1 LYLHLSAGKLK
12 SYLGMKRLIIILIT
26 WIGLM
31 LPVFSQSYDVI
42 VVKAKVENGDTLP
55 MMYLPEVRIK
65 GYIIYRTP
73 SDQRRFDRLV
83 RNVKK
88 VYPYA
93 RLAGLKLQEYD
104 AMMAGLSEKEQK
116 KLYKKAEDELKAE
129 FGEEL
134 KSLTFTQGRILLKLV
149 DRETGTPTYHIV
161 KELRGSFVAFFWQNL
176 SRLFG
181 YNLKEKYEPD
191 GKDKDIETIVL
202 MIENGLI

>member
-1 LYLHLSAGKLK
+1 
-12 SYLGMKRLIIILIT
+12 MKRLIIILFTFTCLIF
-26 WIGLM
+26 
-31 LPVFSQSYDVI
+31 PAFSQTTDVI
-42 VVKAKVENGDTLP
+42 VAKAKIVDGDTIP
-55 MMYLPEVRIK
+55 MMDLPVVRIK

-73 SDQRRFDRLV
+73 ADQRRFDRLV

-93 RLAGLKLQEYD
+93 KLAGIKLQHYD
-104 AMMAGLSEKEQK
+104 SLMAGLTEKEQR
-116 KLYKKAEDELKAE
+116 KLYKRAEDELKSE

-134 KSLTFTQGRILLKLV
+134 KSLTFSQGRILLKLV

-161 KELRGSFVAFFWQNL
+161 RELRGSFVAFFWQNL

-181 YNLKEKYEPD
+181 YNLKEKYDPE

-202 MIENGLI
+202 MIENGMI

>member
-1 LYLHLSAGKLK
+1 LYLSAGNQN
-12 SYLGMKRLIIILIT
+12 SYLGMRRLIIILIT
-26 WIGLM
+26 WIGLL
-31 LPVFSQSYDVI
+31 LPAFSQSYDVI
-42 VVKAKVENGDTLP
+42 VVKAKVENGDTVP

-65 GYIIYRTP
+65 GYIIYRSP
-73 SDQRRFDRLV
+73 ADQRRFDRLV

-93 RLAGLKLQEYD
+93 RLAGLKLQEFD
-104 AMMAGLSEKEQK
+104 SMMAGLTEKEQRQ
-116 KLYKKAEDELKAE
+116 LYKKAEDELKAE

-134 KSLTFTQGRILLKLV
+134 KGLTFSQGRILLKLV

-181 YNLKEKYEPD
+181 YNLKENYDPE
-191 GKDKDIETIVL
+191 GKDKEIETIVL
-202 MIENGLI
+202 MIENGMI

>member
-1 LYLHLSAGKLK
+1 
-12 SYLGMKRLIIILIT
+12 MKRLIIILIT

>member
-1 LYLHLSAGKLK
+1 
-12 SYLGMKRLIIILIT
+12 MKRLVFLLLM
-26 WIGLM
+26 WAGLA
-31 LPVFSQSYDVI
+31 LPIFSQTYDVL
-42 VVKAKVENGDTLP
+42 VVKAKIENGDTVP

-65 GYIIYRTP
+65 GFIIYRTP
-73 SDQRRFDRLV
+73 ADQRRFDRLV

-93 RLAGLKLQEYD
+93 RLAGVKLQEYD
-104 AMMAGLSEKEQK
+104 AMMAGLDDKEQR
-116 KLYKKAEDELKAE
+116 KLYKQAEAELKAE

-134 KSLTFTQGRILLKLV
+134 KGLTFSQGRILLKLV

-161 KELRGSFVAFFWQNL
+161 KELRGNFVAFFWQNL

-181 YNLKEKYEPD
+181 YNLKEKYDPE
-191 GKDKDIETIVL
+191 GKDRDIETIVQ

>member
-1 LYLHLSAGKLK
+1 
-12 SYLGMKRLIIILIT
+12 MKRLIIILFTFIC
-26 WIGLM
+26 LVF
-31 LPVFSQSYDVI
+31 PAFSQTTDVI
-42 VVKAKVENGDTLP
+42 VAKAKIVDGDTIP
-55 MMYLPEVRIK
+55 MMDLPVVRIK

-73 SDQRRFDRLV
+73 ADQRRFDRLV

-93 RLAGLKLQEYD
+93 KLAGIKLQHYD
-104 AMMAGLSEKEQK
+104 SLMAGLTEKEQR
-116 KLYKKAEDELKAE
+116 KLYKRAEDELKSE

-134 KSLTFTQGRILLKLV
+134 KSLTFSQGRILLKLV

-161 KELRGSFVAFFWQNL
+161 RELRGSFVAFFWQNL

-181 YNLKEKYEPD
+181 YNLKEKYDPE

-202 MIENGLI
+202 MIENGMI

>member
-1 LYLHLSAGKLK
+1 
-12 SYLGMKRLIIILIT
+12 MKRLIIILIT
-26 WIGLM
+26 WLGLL
-31 LPVFSQSYDVI
+31 LPAFSQNYDVI

-73 SDQRRFDRLV
+73 ADQRRFDRLA

-93 RLAGLKLQEYD
+93 RLAGLKLQEFD
-104 AMMAGLSEKEQK
+104 SMMAGLTEKEQRQ
-116 KLYKKAEDELKAE
+116 LFKKAEDELKSE

-134 KSLTFTQGRILLKLV
+134 KGLTFTQGRILLKLV

-181 YNLKEKYEPD
+181 YNLKEKYDPE
-191 GKDKDIETIVL
+191 GKDKDIETIVQ

>member
-1 LYLHLSAGKLK
+1 MHLSAGNQN
-12 SYLGMKRLIIILIT
+12 SYLGMKRLTITLII
-26 WIGLM
+26 WIGLI
-31 LPVFSQSYDVI
+31 LPVFSQSYDLI
-42 VVKAKVENGDTLP
+42 VVKAKVENGDTVP

-65 GYIIYRTP
+65 GFIIYRTP

-93 RLAGLKLQEYD
+93 RLAGLKLQEFD
-104 AMMAGLSEKEQK
+104 SMMAGLTEKEQK
-116 KLYKKAEDELKAE
+116 RLYKKAEDELKAE
-129 FGEEL
+129 FGDEL
-134 KSLTFTQGRILLKLV
+134 KGLTFTQGRILLKLV

-161 KELRGSFVAFFWQNL
+161 RELRGTFVAFFWQNL

-181 YNLKEKYEPD
+181 YNLKEKYDPE
-191 GKDKDIETIVL
+191 GKDKDIETIVQ

>member
-1 LYLHLSAGKLK
+1 MRLSAGNQNF
-12 SYLGMKRLIIILIT
+12 YMGMKRLTFTLVI
-26 WIGLM
+26 WFGLF
-31 LPVFSQSYDVI
+31 LPAFSQSYDVI
-42 VVKAKVENGDTLP
+42 VVKAKIENGDTVP
-55 MMYLPEVRIK
+55 MMSLPEVRIK

-73 SDQRRFDRLV
+73 ADQRRFDKLA

-93 RLAGLKLQEYD
+93 RLAGIKLQEYD
-104 AMMAGLSEKEQK
+104 LMMAGLTEKEQR
-116 KLYKKAEDELKAE
+116 KLYKRAEDELKAE

-134 KSLTFTQGRILLKLV
+134 KGLTFTQGRILLKLV

-161 KELRGSFVAFFWQNL
+161 QELRGNFVAFFWQNL

-181 YNLKEKYEPD
+181 YNLKEKYDPQ
-191 GKDKDIETIVL
+191 GKDRDIETIVQ

>member
-1 LYLHLSAGKLK
+1 
-12 SYLGMKRLIIILIT
+12 MKRLIIILFTYFCLLFPAVSQTPEVIVSKAKIVDGDT
-26 WIGLM
+26 IPM
-31 LPVFSQSYDVI
+31 MDLPV
-42 VVKAKVENGDTLP
+42 
-55 MMYLPEVRIK
+55 VRIK

-73 SDQRRFDRLV
+73 ADQRRFDKLV

-93 RLAGLKLQEYD
+93 RLAGVKLQHYD
-104 AMMAGLSEKEQK
+104 SLMAGLTDKEQR
-116 KLYKKAEDELKAE
+116 KLYKKAEEELKSE

-134 KSLTFTQGRILLKLV
+134 KSLTFSQGRILLKLV

-181 YNLKEKYEPD
+181 YNLKEKYDPQ
-191 GKDKDIETIVL
+191 GNDKDIETIVL
-202 MIENGLI
+202 MIENGMI